1 MIWTAL
7 IELGV
12 LVALV
17 VIVVW
22 AIRRKPGDGDGPSE

>member
-17 VIVVW
+17 AIVVW
-22 AIRRKPGDGDGPSE
+22 AIRRKPGDGPSE